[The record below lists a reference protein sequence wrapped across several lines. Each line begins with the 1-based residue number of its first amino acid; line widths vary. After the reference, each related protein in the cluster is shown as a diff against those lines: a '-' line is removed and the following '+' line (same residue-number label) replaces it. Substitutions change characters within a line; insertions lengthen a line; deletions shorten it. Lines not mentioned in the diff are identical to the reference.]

1 MTAPRSMNGQIVVSC
16 NYEFT
21 SHSTAHTKVG
31 VDNPIVSKAV
41 VKFPK

>member
-1 MTAPRSMNGQIVVSC
+1 MMNGQIVVRW

-31 VDNPIVSKAV
+31 VDNPIVGKAV
-41 VKFPK
+41 VKFSK